1 MTTTPFTLDS
11 KTWLSVGGC
20 RESWSWPGLPAQRGM
35 YHRSIR
41 VESTAPGTPCA
52 FQFLRGWCSPSGRK
66 VVRQSCVS
74 VLPRKSRK
82 HESLTKQL
90 VLNIIL
96 VYPVWLANVIVFWQ
110 LHLYRS
116 WQWPLYCFWWR
127 YKCLFALSK
136 LSQASVLLPASLDTF
151 LRIISGN
158 LGPVS
163 TIASRWTFIWSKPV
177 QNLDLRGILC
187 FFLPSGILSSNKGN
201 RPQSVCS
208 PKNI

>member
-1 MTTTPFTLDS
+1 MFWNPLKKGIQGLSQGNYWPLFHISPVTSQFCPLEKSMTTTPFTLDS

-116 WQWPLYCFWWR
+116 
-127 YKCLFALSK
+127 
-136 LSQASVLLPASLDTF
+136 
-151 LRIISGN
+151 
-158 LGPVS
+158 
-163 TIASRWTFIWSKPV
+163 
-177 QNLDLRGILC
+177 
-187 FFLPSGILSSNKGN
+187 
-201 RPQSVCS
+201 
-208 PKNI
+208 